1 MHLVLSAVYMPK
13 NRKSVT
19 VLAEA
24 TLASVYMRKIGL
36 LCPGQ
41 VLIIALAHALI
52 VLSLSS

>member
-1 MHLVLSAVYMPK
+1 MYLVLSAVYMPK

-19 VLAEA
+19 VLAES